1 MMQKEGA
8 GGGNGFVLYNMS
20 MDDGNSSQ
28 SSAPSVPSEYSLGPP
43 GSGSGRLAPRT
54 NFRAAPPPHTAVLRT
69 NFTSNATGAAP
80 HRGSLGARDISASP
94 DSGFQD
100 IRTPQTNAPG
110 GPGGGAAAGGV
121 TQQFI
126 QAVAPEQV
134 KATAS
139 MVNMFAIL
147 LCIMLGLVLGTVLNH
162 YGVDKA
168 ITDWVRTPGDLYIR
182 AIQCIV
188 VPLVF
193 VNLAVSVADLIHI
206 GKGQAIGIRVALF
219 FLLTTLIGIGEG
231 IGMGFVARVVY
242 DMHAKKEL
250 PNKEAVFG
258 IQCNNGNYLEMLA
271 SGLVTC
277 TATELNATSKFSV
290 DDVNRAFVRTTVSLD
305 TAASVSDNLIEI
317 LHMIVPANIM
327 AAFVNNTL
335 LSIVA
340 FAIPCGI
347 TLAKSFHGPVQLN
360 PLLEFLREVNESL
373 VIMTNW
379 VIRFTPFAVFSL
391 LAGSFGADLKSV
403 VKMSPIVMTLS
414 VSGLFIAAVLVHVVI
429 VIPVIFI
436 VFTRRNPFAFMRQM
450 LPAYVYS
457 IGCSSSVA
465 TLPISMRCI
474 EQTREVSSSVLYFV
488 MSIGASLNMNGTA
501 IYLPMMVFFLVDGS
515 GLNSEFG
522 GFQLGV
528 LVLASFLGSLAAA
541 PVPAGSLVMLT
552 TVWKITM
559 PGRDLPA
566 LYSLLVAADVVLDRM
581 ITFCNINGDAMIC
594 RIINEQVDETLTGEI
609 MRNHEQIATM

>member
-1 MMQKEGA
+1 MQKEGS
-8 GGGNGFVLYNMS
+8 GFVLYNHS

-28 SSAPSVPSEYSLGPP
+28 SSGLSSLGPP
-43 GSGSGRLAPRT
+43 GSGTRLAPRN
-54 NFRAAPPPHTAVLRT
+54 NFRAPPPPPHTAVLRT
-69 NFTSNATGAAP
+69 NFTTNAGGNA
-80 HRGSLGARDISASP
+80 RGSIGAQNDFAASP
-94 DSGFQD
+94 DTGFQD
-100 IRTPQTNAPG
+100 ARTPHMTVVNG
-110 GPGGGAAAGGV
+110 GGGGA
-121 TQQFI
+121 TQQFLD
-126 QAVAPEQV
+126 AVAPEQQ
-134 KATAS
+134 KATS
-139 MVNMFAIL
+139 SVISTVAIL
-147 LCIMLGLVLGTVLNH
+147 VCIVLGLVVGTVLNH
-162 YGVDKA
+162 YNVDVA
-168 ITDWVRTPGDLYIR
+168 ITDWIKTPGDLYIR

-219 FLLTTLIGIGEG
+219 FLGTTLIGIGEG
-231 IGMGFVARVVY
+231 IGMGFVSRGIY
-242 DMHAKKEL
+242 DQSSATEKKST
-250 PNKEAVFG
+250 EAVFG
-258 IQCNNGNYLEMLA
+258 IQCNNGNYLEMLS

-277 TATELNATSKFSV
+277 TAAAMNATSKFVV
-290 DDVNRAFVRTTVSLD
+290 DDINGAFARTTVSLD
-305 TAASVSDNLIEI
+305 SSASVSDNLIEI

-327 AAFVNNTL
+327 EAFVQNTL

-347 TLAKSFHGPVQLN
+347 TLAKSFHGPIQLN

-373 VIMTNW
+373 VVMTNW
-379 VIRFTPFAVFSL
+379 VIRFTPYAVFSL
-391 LAGSFGADLKSV
+391 LAGSFGADLTSV

-414 VSGLFIAAVLVHVVI
+414 VSGLFIAAVLVHVLV
-429 VIPVIFI
+429 VMPVLF
-436 VFTRRNPFAFMRQM
+436 VLFTHSNPFAYMRYV
-450 LPAYVYS
+450 LPAYVYA

-465 TLPISMRCI
+465 SLPVTMRCI
-474 EQTREVSSSVLYFV
+474 EQSREVSNSVMYFV

-501 IYLPMMVFFLVDGS
+501 IYLPMMMFFLVDGS

-522 GFQLGV
+522 SFQIGV

-566 LYSLLVAADVVLDRM
+566 LYSLLVAADVVLDRVV
-581 ITFCNINGDAMIC
+581 TFCNINGDAMVC

-609 MRNHEQIATM
+609 MRNHQPIAAM

>member
-1 MMQKEGA
+1 MYKESE
-8 GGGNGFVLYNMS
+8 GGGFILYNLH

-28 SSAPSVPSEYSLGPP
+28 SSLPSAPSPYSLGPP
-43 GSGSGRLAPRT
+43 GSATRLAPRT
-54 NFRAAPPPHTAVLRT
+54 NNMRPPPPPHTAVLRT
-69 NFTSNATGAAP
+69 NFTTNAGG
-80 HRGSLGARDISASP
+80 RGSIGNRNDFTGSP
-94 DSGFQD
+94 DAGFQD
-100 IRTPQTNAPG
+100 ISTPHMG
-110 GPGGGAAAGGV
+110 GMNGAARGGA

-126 QAVAPEQV
+126 EAVAPEQQ

-139 MVNMFAIL
+139 MVNMAAIL
-147 LCIMLGLVLGTVLNH
+147 VCIVFGLLIGTVLNH
-162 YGVDKA
+162 YEVDPA
-168 ITDWVRTPGDLYIR
+168 ITDWIKTPGDLYIR

-219 FLLTTLIGIGEG
+219 FFCTILIGIAEG
-231 IGMGFVARVVY
+231 IGMGFLARVVY
-242 DMHAKKEL
+242 NLDEAKDEVD
-250 PNKEAVFG
+250 KEAIFG
-258 IQCNNGNYLEMLA
+258 IQCNNDKYLEMQP

-277 TATELNATSKFSV
+277 TASTMNTTSLFSV
-290 DDVNRAFVRTTVSLD
+290 DDVNSAFVRTTVTLD
-305 TAASVSDNLIEI
+305 SSASVSDNLIEI

-327 AAFVNNTL
+327 SAFVNSTL

-347 TLAKSFHGPVQLN
+347 TVAKSFHGPIQLN

-373 VIMTNW
+373 VTMTNW
-379 VIRFTPFAVFSL
+379 VIRFTPFAVLSL
-391 LAGSFGADLKSV
+391 LAGAFGADLTSV

-414 VSGLFIAAVLVHVVI
+414 VGGLFIGAVLVHVLI
-429 VIPVIFI
+429 ILPVIFV
-436 VFTRRNPFAFMRQM
+436 VFTRSNPYQYMRHM

-465 TLPISMRCI
+465 TLPVSMRCI
-474 EQTREVSSSVLYFV
+474 EQSREVSSSVMYFV

-501 IYLPMMVFFLVDGS
+501 IYLPMMMFFLIDGS

-522 GFQLGV
+522 SFQIAV

-559 PGRDLPA
+559 PGRDLPE

-581 ITFCNINGDAMIC
+581 ITFCNINGDAMVC
-594 RIINEQVDETLTGEI
+594 RIINDQVDETLTGEI
-609 MRNHEQIATM
+609 MRNHEPVATM

>member
-1 MMQKEGA
+1 M
-8 GGGNGFVLYNMS
+8 
-20 MDDGNSSQ
+20 
-28 SSAPSVPSEYSLGPP
+28 
-43 GSGSGRLAPRT
+43 
-54 NFRAAPPPHTAVLRT
+54 AVV
-69 NFTSNATGAAP
+69 N
-80 HRGSLGARDISASP
+80 
-94 DSGFQD
+94 
-100 IRTPQTNAPG
+100 
-110 GPGGGAAAGGV
+110 GGAAGGA

-126 QAVAPEQV
+126 EAVAPEQQ

-139 MVNMFAIL
+139 MVSMIAIL
-147 LCIMLGLVLGTVLNH
+147 LCIVLGLVVGTVLNH
-162 YGVDKA
+162 YDVDVA
-168 ITDWVRTPGDLYIR
+168 VTDWIKTPGDLYIR

-193 VNLAVSVADLIHI
+193 VNLAVSVADLVHI
-206 GKGQAIGIRVALF
+206 GKGQSIGIRVALF
-219 FLLTTLIGIGEG
+219 FLGTTLIGIGEG
-231 IGMGFVARVVY
+231 IGMGFLAREVYSQQSVA
-242 DMHAKKEL
+242 DAKS
-250 PNKEAVFG
+250 KEAVFG
-258 IQCNNGNYLEMLA
+258 IQCSNGNYLEMLS
-271 SGLVTC
+271 SGFVTC
-277 TATELNATSKFSV
+277 TAAALNATSQFSV
-290 DDVNRAFVRTTVSLD
+290 GDINSALVRTTVSLD
-305 TAASVSDNLIEI
+305 AKASVSDNLIEI

-327 AAFVNNTL
+327 AAFVSNTL

-347 TLAKSFHGPVQLN
+347 TLARSFHGPIQLN

-373 VIMTNW
+373 VVMTNW

-391 LAGSFGADLKSV
+391 LAGSFGANLTSV

-414 VSGLFIAAVLVHVVI
+414 VSGLFICAVFVHVLII
-429 VIPVIFI
+429 VPVIFT
-436 VFTRRNPFAFMRQM
+436 VFTRSNPFTYMRHM

-465 TLPISMRCI
+465 TLPVSMRCI
-474 EQTREVSSSVLYFV
+474 EQSREVSNSVMYFV

-522 GFQLGV
+522 SFQIGV

-552 TVWKITM
+552 TVWKITF
-559 PGRDLPA
+559 PGQELPE

-581 ITFCNINGDAMIC
+581 ITFCNINGDAMVC
-594 RIINEQVDETLTGEI
+594 RIINDQVDETLTGEI
-609 MRNHEQIATM
+609 MRNHHEPIAAM